1 MSDHFAAFSFVD
13 RISGLV
19 PGAGARATFAIPS
32 GIDAFPACLMA
43 EAVGQLAAWVAMAH
57 IEFRGR
63 PVAAL
68 ARETR
73 FLGAA
78 RPGDTLQLAVEIE
91 DCDDDAV
98 AYRGHADIAGERVI
112 ELVDCLG
119 PMLPLA
125 EFDDPVAMRERF
137 ALLTGAGASPG
148 RFRGVALPA
157 AERRASDAPE
167 VAEATLAVPAQAA
180 FFNDHF
186 PRRAVFPAT
195 LMLDAQIG
203 LAMALA
209 AESAHWPAG
218 TALAPRRMTH
228 VKVRAFTPPGST
240 LRLRA
245 QMRAQAHDEAT
256 FMLTALAEEKTV
268 ATARVV
274 IGPAERAG
282 ASGATQSTSG
292 VDA

>member
-13 RISGLV
+13 RIDGHV
-19 PGAGARATFAIPS
+19 PATSARGTFTIPR
-32 GIDAFPACLMA
+32 DVRAFPSCLLA
-43 EAVGQLAAWVAMAH
+43 EAVGQLAAWVSMAH
-57 IEFRGR
+57 IDFRGR

-68 ARETR
+68 ASETR
-73 FLGAA
+73 FVRGA
-78 RPGDTLQLAVEIE
+78 RPGDTLSLAVEIE
-91 DCDDDAV
+91 SCDDEAV
-98 AYRGHADIAGERVI
+98 AYRGHADIGGARAI

-119 PMLPLA
+119 PMLPLTD
-125 EFDDPVAMRERF
+125 FDDPAAMRERF
-137 ALLTGAGASPG
+137 SLLTGTGATPG
-148 RFRGVALPA
+148 RFRGVDLPA
-157 AERRASDAPE
+157 PERVAASEADT
-167 VAEATLAVPAQAA
+167 AEALLAVPAHAA

-203 LAMALA
+203 VALA
-209 AESAHWPAG
+209 LARESGQWAVG
-218 TALAPRRMTH
+218 TGLVPRRMTH

-245 QMRAQAHDEAT
+245 QMRAPVEGEAT

-274 IGPAERAG
+274 IGAA
-282 ASGATQSTSG
+282 ASPVTQGTRSESG
-292 VDA
+292 VKA